1 MNNSDDLT
9 PDYQLEDEEAV
20 TTTDTPEITGN
31 VQVEGEEV
39 KKSRKPRKE
48 IDREVVIKL
57 ARLHCNQ
64 QDIARWFGV
73 DKNTIAKR
81 FGTEIELARQETKAK
96 LRRKMLEEAM
106 NGNTTMLI
114 WLSKNMLGFSDNGP
128 VENDDAAPLPWTD
141 Q

>member
-1 MNNSDDLT
+1 MHSDDLT
-9 PDYQLEDEEAV
+9 PDYQLEDQEAT
-20 TTTDTPEITGN
+20 TTTDTPEIQGN
-31 VQVEGEEV
+31 VQVEGQEV

-48 IDREVVIKL
+48 IDRDVVIKL
-57 ARLHCNQ
+57 ARLHCSQ
-64 QDIARWFGV
+64 QDIARWFDV

-81 FGTEIELARQETKAK
+81 FGEDIELAKCETRAK

-128 VENDDAAPLPWTD
+128 IDSDDKRPLPWKD
-141 Q
+141 D

>member
-1 MNNSDDLT
+1 MHSDDLT
-9 PDYQLEDEEAV
+9 PDYQLEDQEAT
-20 TTTDTPEITGN
+20 TTTDTPEIQGN
-31 VQVEGEEV
+31 VQVEGQEV

-48 IDREVVIKL
+48 IDRDVVIKL
-57 ARLHCNQ
+57 ARLHCSQ
-64 QDIARWFGV
+64 QDIARWFDV

-81 FGTEIELARQETKAK
+81 FGEDIELAKCETRAK

-128 VENDDAAPLPWTD
+128 IDSDDKKPLPWKD
-141 Q
+141 D

>member
-1 MNNSDDLT
+1 MTNSDDLT
-9 PDYQLEDEEAV
+9 PDYQLEDEEA
-20 TTTDTPEITGN
+20 TTSTPETP
-31 VQVEGEEV
+31 VPAQVEGEV
-39 KKSRKPRKE
+39 AKKSRKPRKE
-48 IDREVVIKL
+48 IDRDVVIKL

-64 QDIARWFGV
+64 QDIARWFDV

-81 FGTEIELARQETKAK
+81 FGREMELARQETKAK

-128 VENDDAAPLPWTD
+128 IENDDAAPLPWTD